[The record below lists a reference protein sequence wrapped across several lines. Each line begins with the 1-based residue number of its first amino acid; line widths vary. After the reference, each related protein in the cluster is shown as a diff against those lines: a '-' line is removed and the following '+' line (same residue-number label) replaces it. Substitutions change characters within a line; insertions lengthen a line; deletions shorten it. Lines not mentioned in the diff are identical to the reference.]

1 MKNRYAM
8 LHTYTEITTAKTI
21 KLQYEKISFPAED
34 SLVQKSVLHLQTS
47 IPSMSLQPDV
57 SSSSKL
63 GAHKYNG
70 SGPNL
75 GPVIFPQVPSPQS
88 TVFSANLSLCSQ
100 SWQLESKSGRFPF
113 VIHLRLPAL
122 LHKAVS
128 HLHKIY
134 VTITYYNFV

>member
-21 KLQYEKISFPAED
+21 KLQYEISFPAED

-75 GPVIFPQVPSPQS
+75 GPASFAQVPSPQS

-134 VTITYYNFV
+134 VTSTYYNFV

>member
-21 KLQYEKISFPAED
+21 KLQYEISFPAED
-34 SLVQKSVLHLQTS
+34 SFVQKSVLHLQTS

-75 GPVIFPQVPSPQS
+75 PPVIFPQVPSPQS